1 MNITLSDE
9 EISQFPVE
17 IKEFIVGYVKQR
29 LEESEEKTPE
39 LATGENP
46 YYKKVLDEEAGE
58 YIEVSTPE
66 SDLHDYLMFHGIN
79 NEIFYW
85 DDFDWDNSEPVPD
98 DRTDNPDKYKY
109 GDLDLIA
116 NSKFDWYKAFSR
128 IYELVIQDPDTLGD
142 HIDYGFAIKG
152 DSFEIDPGGWSN
164 GHWVKSPSEEAIPI
178 LHLFL
183 CLFGFGGILKDM
195 SPATTPKEFI
205 DNIRLTGCEVK
216 DYRSSGPYLKTLTTY
231 IREKMLSD
239 DYGINFSVIDRGW
252 FDIKKSTNE
261 FYFQGSTRDNCMNA
275 CKRIISDLTG
285 RLFVDENSNFQKEG
299 MVSVDELSEKKFTL
313 VNKSADILIEN
324 SPAVIKLQDRDF
336 S

>member
-9 EISQFPVE
+9 EISQFPAE
-17 IKEFIVGYVKQR
+17 IRKFIVDYVKQR

-39 LATGENP
+39 LATDENP
-46 YYKKVLDEEAGE
+46 YYRKVGDEEDGG
-58 YIEVSTPE
+58 YFQVGTPE
-66 SDLHDYLMFHGIN
+66 SKLHDFLTDAGT

-85 DDFDWDNSEPVPD
+85 DDYDWDNNEQVPD
-98 DRTDNPDKYKY
+98 DRTLNPEKYKY

-128 IYELVIQDPDTLGD
+128 TYNPPITDRYLGD
-142 HIDYGFAIKG
+142 HVDYGFVIKD
-152 DSFEIDPGGWSN
+152 DSFDIDPGEGL
-164 GHWVKSPSEEAIPI
+164 WVKSPRGAAIPI

-183 CLFGFGGILKDM
+183 CLYGFGGILKNM

-239 DYGINFSVIDRGW
+239 GYGINFSVIDRGW

-261 FYFQGSTRDNCMNA
+261 FYFKGSTRDNCMNA

-285 RLFVDENSNFQKEG
+285 PEDFSIEDLGD
-299 MVSVDELSEKKFTL
+299 KKFTL
-313 VNKSADILIEN
+313 VNKEAGQLIQ
-324 SPAVIKLQDRDF
+324 SI
-336 S
+336 